1 MEAVFGSTRP
11 PRRYRLTRR
20 ELLVDLGWGGVA
32 VAVLAGCSSP
42 SPSTPPQTSTP
53 SLAPTTGPATAG
65 GSATSGTATLGQ
77 LTWSRADL
85 GFVSAY
91 VLVRGRQA
99 AVVDTGV
106 AGSADAIGSALQSA
120 GSTWEAVTDLVLTH
134 HHGDHTGS
142 LAAVVAR
149 ATKATV
155 HAGAADIAQITSPR
169 TVIAAADGSEIFGLQ
184 VVATPGHTLGHIC
197 VLDRATKILV
207 AGDALNNSS
216 GLSVSSPR
224 NTADEDQAKASVK
237 KLAVLDIAGILFGHG
252 EPLTADASAALRQYA
267 GTL

>member
-1 MEAVFGSTRP
+1 MEAVFGSSRP
-11 PRRYRLTRR
+11 PHRHRLTRR

-32 VAVLAGCSSP
+32 VAVLGGCSSP
-42 SPSTPPQTSTP
+42 IPSTPLQTSTP
-53 SLAPTTGPATAG
+53 SLATTAGPATTG
-65 GSATSGTATLGQ
+65 GTATPGQ
-77 LTWSRADL
+77 LTWTRANL

-106 AGSADAIGSALQSA
+106 AGSADAIGSALQTA
-120 GSTWEAVTDLVLTH
+120 GSSWEAVTDLVLTH
-134 HHGDHTGS
+134 HHGDHAGS
-142 LAAVVAR
+142 LADVAAR

-169 TVIAAADGSEIFGLQ
+169 TVVAAADGSEIFGLQ

-216 GLSVSSPR
+216 GLSGSSPR
-224 NTADEDQAKASVK
+224 NTADADQAKASVK
-237 KLAVLDIAGILFGHG
+237 KLAALDVAGILFGHG

>member
-42 SPSTPPQTSTP
+42 SPSTPAQTSTP
-53 SLAPTTGPATAG
+53 SLAPTTG
-65 GSATSGTATLGQ
+65 SATTGGTATGQ
-77 LTWSRADL
+77 LTWSRANL

-142 LAAVVAR
+142 LADVVAR

-169 TVIAAADGSEIFGLQ
+169 TVVAAADGSEIFGLQ

-216 GLSVSSPR
+216 GLSGSSPR

>member
-1 MEAVFGSTRP
+1 MEVVFGSTRP
-11 PRRYRLTRR
+11 PRWHRLTRR

-32 VAVLAGCSSP
+32 VAVLGGCSSS
-42 SPSTPPQTSTP
+42 SPSTPPKTLTP
-53 SLAPTTGPATAG
+53 SLAPTADPATTG
-65 GSATSGTATLGQ
+65 GTATSAQ
-77 LTWSRADL
+77 LTWSRANL

-120 GSTWEAVTDLVLTH
+120 GSSWEAVTDLVLTH
-134 HHGDHTGS
+134 HHGDHAGS
-142 LAAVVAR
+142 LADVASR
-149 ATKATV
+149 ATQATV

-169 TVIAAADGSEIFGLQ
+169 TVVAAADGSEIFGLQ

-216 GLSVSSPR
+216 GLSGSSPR
-224 NTADEDQAKASVK
+224 NTADADQAQASVK
-237 KLAVLDIAGILFGHG
+237 KLAALDIAAILFGHG

>member
-32 VAVLAGCSSP
+32 VGVLAGCSSP
-42 SPSTPPQTSTP
+42 SPSTSPQTSSP
-53 SLAPTTGPATAG
+53 SLATTA
-65 GSATSGTATLGQ
+65 GSATTGGAANPGQ
-77 LTWSRADL
+77 LTWSRANL

-142 LAAVVAR
+142 LADVAAR

-155 HAGAADIAQITSPR
+155 HAGAADIAQITSPC
-169 TVIAAADGSEIFGLQ
+169 TVVAAADGAEIFGMQ

-216 GLSVSSPR
+216 GLSGSSPR
-224 NTADEDQAKASVK
+224 NTADTDQAKASVK
-237 KLAVLDIAGILFGHG
+237 KLAALDIAGILFGHG

>member
-53 SLAPTTGPATAG
+53 SLATTT
-65 GSATSGTATLGQ
+65 GSATTGGTATGQ
-77 LTWSRADL
+77 LTWSRANL

-120 GSTWEAVTDLVLTH
+120 GSSWEAVTDLVLTH

-142 LAAVVAR
+142 LADVAAR

-169 TVIAAADGSEIFGLQ
+169 TVVAAADGSEIFGMQ

-216 GLSVSSPR
+216 GLSGSSPR
-224 NTADEDQAKASVK
+224 NTADADQAKASVK
-237 KLAVLDIAGILFGHG
+237 KLTALDIAGILFGHG

>member
-11 PRRYRLTRR
+11 PHRHRLTRR

-32 VAVLAGCSSP
+32 VAVLGGCSSP
-42 SPSTPPQTSTP
+42 SPSTPLQTSTP
-53 SLAPTTGPATAG
+53 SLATTAGPAT
-65 GSATSGTATLGQ
+65 TTGTATPGQ
-77 LTWSRADL
+77 LTWTRANL

-106 AGSADAIGSALQSA
+106 AGSADAIGSALQTA
-120 GSTWEAVTDLVLTH
+120 GSSWEAVTDLVLTH
-134 HHGDHTGS
+134 HHGDHAGS
-142 LAAVVAR
+142 LADVAAR

-169 TVIAAADGSEIFGLQ
+169 TVVAAADGSEIFGLQ

-216 GLSVSSPR
+216 GLSGSSPR
-224 NTADEDQAKASVK
+224 NTADADQAKASVK
-237 KLAVLDIAGILFGHG
+237 KLAALDIAGILFGHG

>member
-1 MEAVFGSTRP
+1 MEAVFGSSRP
-11 PRRYRLTRR
+11 PHRHRLTRR

-32 VAVLAGCSSP
+32 VAVLGGCSSP
-42 SPSTPPQTSTP
+42 IPSTPLQTSTP
-53 SLAPTTGPATAG
+53 SLATTAGPATTG
-65 GSATSGTATLGQ
+65 GTATPGQ
-77 LTWSRADL
+77 LTWTRANL

-106 AGSADAIGSALQSA
+106 AGSADAIGSALQTA
-120 GSTWEAVTDLVLTH
+120 GSSWEAVTDLVLTH
-134 HHGDHTGS
+134 HHGDHAGS
-142 LAAVVAR
+142 LADVAAR

-216 GLSVSSPR
+216 GLSGSSPR
-224 NTADEDQAKASVK
+224 NTADADQAKASVK
-237 KLAVLDIAGILFGHG
+237 KLAALDIAGILFGHG

>member
-11 PRRYRLTRR
+11 PRRHRLTRR

-32 VAVLAGCSSP
+32 VAVLGGCSSP
-42 SPSTPPQTSTP
+42 SPSTPLQTSIP
-53 SLAPTTGPATAG
+53 SLATTA
-65 GSATSGTATLGQ
+65 GSATTGGTATLGQ
-77 LTWSRADL
+77 LTWSRANL

-106 AGSADAIGSALQSA
+106 AGSADAIGSALQTA
-120 GSTWEAVTDLVLTH
+120 GSSWEAVTDLVLTH

-142 LAAVVAR
+142 LADVAAR

-169 TVIAAADGSEIFGLQ
+169 TVVAAADGSEIFGLQ

-216 GLSVSSPR
+216 GLSGSSPR

-237 KLAVLDIAGILFGHG
+237 KLAALDVAGILFGHG

>member
-1 MEAVFGSTRP
+1 MKAVFGSTRP
-11 PRRYRLTRR
+11 PHRHWLTRR

-42 SPSTPPQTSTP
+42 SPSTPLQTSTP
-53 SLAPTTGPATAG
+53 SLATTAGPATTG
-65 GSATSGTATLGQ
+65 GTATPGQ
-77 LTWSRADL
+77 LTWARANL

-106 AGSADAIGSALQSA
+106 AGSADAIGSALQTA
-120 GSTWEAVTDLVLTH
+120 GSSWEAVTDLVLTH
-134 HHGDHTGS
+134 HHGDHAGS
-142 LAAVVAR
+142 LADVAAR

-169 TVIAAADGSEIFGLQ
+169 TVIAAADGSEIFGMQ

-216 GLSVSSPR
+216 GLSGSSPR
-224 NTADEDQAKASVK
+224 NTADADQAKASVK
-237 KLAVLDIAGILFGHG
+237 KLAALDIAGILFGHG

>member
-42 SPSTPPQTSTP
+42 SPSTPLQTSTP
-53 SLAPTTGPATAG
+53 SLATTAGPATTG
-65 GSATSGTATLGQ
+65 GTATPGQ
-77 LTWSRADL
+77 LTWTRANL

-106 AGSADAIGSALQSA
+106 AGSADAIGSALQTA
-120 GSTWEAVTDLVLTH
+120 GSSWEAVTDLVLTH

-142 LAAVVAR
+142 LADVVAR

-169 TVIAAADGSEIFGLQ
+169 TVVAAADGAEIFGMQ

-216 GLSVSSPR
+216 GLSGSSPS

-237 KLAVLDIAGILFGHG
+237 KLAALDVAGILFGHG

>member
-11 PRRYRLTRR
+11 PHRHRLTRR

-32 VAVLAGCSSP
+32 VAVLGGCSSP
-42 SPSTPPQTSTP
+42 SPSTPLQTSTP
-53 SLAPTTGPATAG
+53 SLATTAGPATTG
-65 GSATSGTATLGQ
+65 GTATPGQ
-77 LTWSRADL
+77 LTWTRANL

-106 AGSADAIGSALQSA
+106 AGSADAIGSALQTA
-120 GSTWEAVTDLVLTH
+120 GSSWEAVTDLVLTH
-134 HHGDHTGS
+134 HHGDHAGS
-142 LAAVVAR
+142 LADVAAR

-169 TVIAAADGSEIFGLQ
+169 TVVAAADGSEIFGLQ

-216 GLSVSSPR
+216 GLSGSSPR
-224 NTADEDQAKASVK
+224 NTADADQAKASVK
-237 KLAVLDIAGILFGHG
+237 KLAALDIAGILFGHG

>member
-42 SPSTPPQTSTP
+42 SPSTPAQTSTP
-53 SLAPTTGPATAG
+53 SLATTT
-65 GSATSGTATLGQ
+65 GSATTGGTATGQ
-77 LTWSRADL
+77 LTWSRANL

-120 GSTWEAVTDLVLTH
+120 GSSWEAVTDLVLTH
-134 HHGDHTGS
+134 HHGDHAGS
-142 LAAVVAR
+142 LADVAAR

-169 TVIAAADGSEIFGLQ
+169 TVVAAADGAEIFGMQ

-197 VLDRATKILV
+197 VLDRATKLLV
-207 AGDALNNSS
+207 AGDGLNTSS
-216 GLSVSSPR
+216 GLSGSSPR
-224 NTADEDQAKASVK
+224 NTADADQAKASVK
-237 KLAVLDIAGILFGHG
+237 KLAALDIAGILFGHG

>member
-65 GSATSGTATLGQ
+65 GTATSGTATLGQ

-142 LAAVVAR
+142 LADVVAR

-155 HAGAADIAQITSPR
+155 HAGAADISRRSPAR
-169 TVIAAADGSEIFGLQ
+169 V
-184 VVATPGHTLGHIC
+184 
-197 VLDRATKILV
+197 R
-207 AGDALNNSS
+207 
-216 GLSVSSPR
+216 SSPR
-224 NTADEDQAKASVK
+224 PTAPRSSGCRWSRPPVT
-237 KLAVLDIAGILFGHG
+237 
-252 EPLTADASAALRQYA
+252 PSATSACSTGPPRSSSPA
-267 GTL
+267 TP

>member
-1 MEAVFGSTRP
+1 MEAVFGSSRP
-11 PRRYRLTRR
+11 PHRHRLTRR

-32 VAVLAGCSSP
+32 VAVLGGCSSA
-42 SPSTPPQTSTP
+42 SPSTPLQTSTP
-53 SLAPTTGPATAG
+53 SLATTAGPATTG
-65 GSATSGTATLGQ
+65 GTATLGQ

-106 AGSADAIGSALQSA
+106 AGSADAIGSALQTA
-120 GSTWEAVTDLVLTH
+120 GSSWEAVTDVVLTH
-134 HHGDHTGS
+134 HHGDHAGS
-142 LAAVVAR
+142 LADVASR

-169 TVIAAADGSEIFGLQ
+169 TVVAAADGSEIFGLQ

-216 GLSVSSPR
+216 GLSGSSPR
-224 NTADEDQAKASVK
+224 NTADADQAKASVK
-237 KLAVLDIAGILFGHG
+237 KLAALDIAGILFGHG

>member
-1 MEAVFGSTRP
+1 MEAVFGSSRP
-11 PRRYRLTRR
+11 PHRHRLTRR

-32 VAVLAGCSSP
+32 VAVLGGCSSP
-42 SPSTPPQTSTP
+42 IPSTPLQTSTP
-53 SLAPTTGPATAG
+53 SLATTAGPATTG
-65 GSATSGTATLGQ
+65 GTATPGP
-77 LTWSRADL
+77 LTWTRANL

-134 HHGDHTGS
+134 HHGDHAGS
-142 LAAVVAR
+142 LTDVAAR

-216 GLSVSSPR
+216 GLSGSSPR
-224 NTADEDQAKASVK
+224 NTADADQAKASVK
-237 KLAVLDIAGILFGHG
+237 KLAALDIAGILFGHG

>member
-42 SPSTPPQTSTP
+42 SPSTPAQTSTP
-53 SLAPTTGPATAG
+53 SLATTT
-65 GSATSGTATLGQ
+65 GSATTGGTATGQ
-77 LTWSRADL
+77 LTWSRANL

-106 AGSADAIGSALQSA
+106 AGSADAIGSALQTA
-120 GSTWEAVTDLVLTH
+120 GSSWEAVTDLVLTH

-142 LAAVVAR
+142 LADVAAR

-169 TVIAAADGSEIFGLQ
+169 TVVAAADGSEIFGLQ

-216 GLSVSSPR
+216 GLSGSSPR
-224 NTADEDQAKASVK
+224 NTADEGQAKASVK

>member
-11 PRRYRLTRR
+11 PHRHRLTRR

-32 VAVLAGCSSP
+32 VAVLGGCSSP
-42 SPSTPPQTSTP
+42 SPSTPLQTSTP
-53 SLAPTTGPATAG
+53 SLATTAGPATTG
-65 GSATSGTATLGQ
+65 GTATPGQ
-77 LTWSRADL
+77 LTWTRANL

-106 AGSADAIGSALQSA
+106 AGSADAIGSALQTA
-120 GSTWEAVTDLVLTH
+120 GSSWEAVTDLVLTH

-142 LAAVVAR
+142 LADVVAR

-216 GLSVSSPR
+216 GLSGSSPR
-224 NTADEDQAKASVK
+224 NTADADQAKASVK
-237 KLAVLDIAGILFGHG
+237 KLAALDIAGILFGHG

>member
-11 PRRYRLTRR
+11 PHRHRLTRR

-32 VAVLAGCSSP
+32 VAVLGGCSSP
-42 SPSTPPQTSTP
+42 IPSTPLQTSTP
-53 SLAPTTGPATAG
+53 SLATTAGPATTG
-65 GSATSGTATLGQ
+65 GTATPGQ
-77 LTWSRADL
+77 LTWTRANL

-106 AGSADAIGSALQSA
+106 AGSADAIGSALQTA
-120 GSTWEAVTDLVLTH
+120 GSSWEAVTDLVLTH
-134 HHGDHTGS
+134 HHGDHAGS
-142 LAAVVAR
+142 LADVAAR

-169 TVIAAADGSEIFGLQ
+169 TVVAAADGSEIFGLQ

-216 GLSVSSPR
+216 GLSGSSPR
-224 NTADEDQAKASVK
+224 NTADADQAKASVK
-237 KLAVLDIAGILFGHG
+237 KLAALDIAGILFGHG

>member
-1 MEAVFGSTRP
+1 MEAVFGSSRP
-11 PRRYRLTRR
+11 PHRHRLTRR

-32 VAVLAGCSSP
+32 VAVLGGCSSP
-42 SPSTPPQTSTP
+42 SPSTPLQTSTP
-53 SLAPTTGPATAG
+53 SLATTAGPATTG
-65 GSATSGTATLGQ
+65 GTATPGQ
-77 LTWSRADL
+77 LTWTRANL

-106 AGSADAIGSALQSA
+106 AGSADAIGSALQTA
-120 GSTWEAVTDLVLTH
+120 GSSWEAVTDLVLTH
-134 HHGDHTGS
+134 HHGDHAGS
-142 LAAVVAR
+142 LADVAAR

-169 TVIAAADGSEIFGLQ
+169 TVVAAADGSEIFGLQ

-216 GLSVSSPR
+216 GLSGSSPR
-224 NTADEDQAKASVK
+224 NTADADQAKASVK
-237 KLAVLDIAGILFGHG
+237 KLAALDIAGILFGHG

>member
-1 MEAVFGSTRP
+1 
-11 PRRYRLTRR
+11 
-20 ELLVDLGWGGVA
+20 VA
-32 VAVLAGCSSP
+32 
-42 SPSTPPQTSTP
+42 
-53 SLAPTTGPATAG
+53 
-65 GSATSGTATLGQ
+65 
-77 LTWSRADL
+77 
-85 GFVSAY
+85 
-91 VLVRGRQA
+91 
-99 AVVDTGV
+99 
-106 AGSADAIGSALQSA
+106 
-120 GSTWEAVTDLVLTH
+120 
-134 HHGDHTGS
+134 
-142 LAAVVAR
+142 AR

-169 TVIAAADGSEIFGLQ
+169 TVVAAADGSEIFGLQ

-216 GLSVSSPR
+216 GLSGSSPR